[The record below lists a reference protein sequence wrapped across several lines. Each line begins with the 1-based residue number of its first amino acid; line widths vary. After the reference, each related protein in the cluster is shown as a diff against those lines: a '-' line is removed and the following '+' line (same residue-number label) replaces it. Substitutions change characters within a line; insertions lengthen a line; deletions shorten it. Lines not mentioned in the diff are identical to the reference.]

1 MKRGHVIAII
11 AILLLLFGR
20 SFMFVVDEKTQVVIT
35 QFGKP
40 VRTFQEPG
48 LHFKLPY
55 PVQQVNLYDDR
66 LLEYDSAPTE
76 IITKDKKNLVLDNYA
91 RWRIAEPLKFLQAVR
106 DENGAQSRL
115 DDIVY
120 SMLRVELGKF
130 DLLDIVAN
138 AREEIM
144 DTVTLKCNEKALEY
158 GIQVIDVRIKRG
170 DLPEENEKAV
180 FERMRAERLRIA
192 NQYRSEGEEEATK
205 IRAQTDKEKV
215 IILAQAYKAAQE
227 IKGEGDAE
235 AAGIYA
241 DAFNR
246 DPAFYEFVRTLEAY
260 ENSIDEG
267 TTIVLSPDAEFFEYF
282 WRSGY

>member
-11 AILLLLFGR
+11 VVLLLLIGR
-20 SFMFVVDEKTQVVIT
+20 SFLFVVDEKTQVVIT

-40 VRTFQEPG
+40 VRTVQEPG
-48 LHFKLPY
+48 LNFKLPY
-55 PVQQVNLYDDR
+55 PIQQVNKYDDR
-66 LLEYDSAPTE
+66 LLEYDSAPTD
-76 IITKDKKNLVLDNYA
+76 IITKDKKNLVIDNYS

-120 SMLRVELGKF
+120 SMLRVELGNY
-130 DLLDIVAN
+130 DLLDIVAKE
-138 AREEIM
+138 REEIM
-144 DTVTLKCNEKALEY
+144 DTVTVMCNRRALEY
-158 GIQVIDVRIKRG
+158 GIEVIDVRIKRG

-215 IILAQAYKAAQE
+215 IILAQAYRAAQE
-227 IKGEGDAE
+227 IKGEGDAR
-235 AAGIYA
+235 AAAIYA
-241 DAFNR
+241 DAFSR
-246 DPAFYEFVRTLEAY
+246 DPAFYQFVRTLEAY
-260 ENSIDEG
+260 EKSIDEG
-267 TTIVLSPDAEFFEYF
+267 TTIVLSPEAEFFEYF

>member
-1 MKRGHVIAII
+1 MKRSHVIVVLV
-11 AILLLLFGR
+11 ILLLLFAR
-20 SFMFVVDEKTQVVIT
+20 SFLFVVDEKTQVVIT

-40 VRTFQEPG
+40 VRTVQEPG

-55 PVQQVNLYDDR
+55 PIQQVNTYDDR

-76 IITKDKKNLVLDNYA
+76 IITKDKKNLVIDNYA
-91 RWRIAEPLKFLQAVR
+91 RWRIADPLKFLQAVR

-120 SMLRVELGKF
+120 SMLRVELGQF
-130 DLLDIVAN
+130 ELADIVA
-138 AREEIM
+138 REREAIM

-158 GIQVIDVRIKRG
+158 GIEVIDVRIKRA

-215 IILAQAYKAAQE
+215 IILAQAYKSAQE
-227 IKGEGDAE
+227 IKGEGDAR
-235 AAGIYA
+235 AAAIYA
-241 DAFNR
+241 DAYNR
-246 DPAFYEFVRTLEAY
+246 DPAFYEFMRTLEAY

-282 WRSGY
+282 WKSGY